1 MSKTYVAWLDLET
14 TGTDE
19 KREPII
25 EVGVALCEDGPG
37 MEPVDEFQ
45 AVIDP
50 GPTFWAGFPRNVNG
64 VVLGMHDANGLWDE
78 AREAPYAISDV
89 DDELADWLRGYAG
102 TRHVI
107 LAGSGV
113 SHFDRRF
120 IAAQMPL
127 TDKRLTFWSL
137 DVGSVRRMLRRTAPG
152 LVRPERTEGKAHRA
166 LVDALDHRDEWLSY
180 EAAMAGLEAAA

>member
-1 MSKTYVAWLDLET
+1 MGKQYVAWLDLET

-19 KREPII
+19 AKDPII
-25 EVGVALCEDGPG
+25 EVGVQLCEDGPG
-37 MEPVDEFQ
+37 MTPVDEFQ

-64 VVLGMHDANGLWDE
+64 VVLGIHDANGLWDE
-78 AREAPYAISDV
+78 AREGLAID
-89 DDELADWLRGYAG
+89 LADRALAEWLRDYAG
-102 TRHVI
+102 KQRVV

-127 TDKRLTFWSL
+127 TDQRLTFWAL
-137 DVGSVRRMLRRTAPG
+137 DVGSVRRMLKRTAPG
-152 LVRPERTEGKAHRA
+152 LVVGDHGEVKAHRA
-166 LVDALDHRDEWLSY
+166 LVDAIDHRAEWLAY
-180 EAAMAGLEAAA
+180 EAALAGL

>member
-19 KREPII
+19 KADPII
-25 EVGVALCEDGPG
+25 EVGVALCEDTPA

-45 AVIDP
+45 AVINP
-50 GPTFWAGFPRNVNG
+50 GPTFWAGFPRNVED
-64 VVLGMHDANGLWDE
+64 VVVSMHDANGLWEE
-78 AREAPYAISDV
+78 AREGRFIGTIDV
-89 DDELADWLRGYAG
+89 QLAAWLKDYAG
-102 TRHVI
+102 SRHVI

-120 IAAQMPL
+120 ITAQMPL

-166 LVDALDHRDEWLSY
+166 LVDALDHRDEWLTY
-180 EAAMAGLEAAA
+180 EAAMAGLDVAA

>member
-1 MSKTYVAWLDLET
+1 MGKQYVAWLDLET

-19 KREPII
+19 KRDPII
-25 EVGVALCEDGPG
+25 EVGVALCEDTPG

-50 GPTFWAGFPRNVNG
+50 GPTFWAAFPRNVDG

-78 AREAPYAISDV
+78 ARAGVPLDVVDV
-89 DDELADWLRGYAG
+89 DLADWLQGYAG
-102 TRHVI
+102 KKRVV

-127 TDKRLTFWSL
+127 TDQWLTFWSL
-137 DVGSVRRMLRRTAPG
+137 DVGSVRRMLRRTAPA
-152 LVRPERTEGKAHRA
+152 LVRPERTEAKAHRA